1 MLPVG
6 AAMHAALA
14 PTKKVDLLHFSPREL
29 ALSAALFALM
39 VKLLCILVS
48 TDLCL
53 YVSMKFVIVC

>member
-1 MLPVG
+1 
-6 AAMHAALA
+6 MHAALA

-48 TDLCL
+48 IDLCL